1 MSALARPQGSA
12 KAIRERVPRLLVLW
26 DELNNSHKLK
36 FF

>member
-1 MSALARPQGSA
+1 MSVGALPQGSA
-12 KAIRERVPRLLVLW
+12 KAIRERVPRLLELR